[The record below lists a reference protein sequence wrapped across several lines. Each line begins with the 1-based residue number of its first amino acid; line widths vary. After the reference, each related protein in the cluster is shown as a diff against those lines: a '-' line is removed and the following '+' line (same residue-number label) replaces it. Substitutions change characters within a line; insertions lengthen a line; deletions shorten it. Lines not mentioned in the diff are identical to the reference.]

1 MKTLFKRL
9 FLCFC
14 VIALLFSSIGCN
26 FSTVSKSGDINE
38 VKQSSINKI
47 DNYLQEIYQMNL
59 PYSLVL
65 IEYEAKTAKQAIQN
79 SFSLDEVVQ
88 ITCDS
93 LNEMHNLI
101 APDFLYDLV
110 KESRLFITDY
120 YEIFSSDYYMKYYLG
135 SRNGYYYVVLKG
147 ILYSRDGI
155 WLYEEPPK
163 IWGWTLMNILVYST
177 FVYTEDRNYV
187 SQFAGSLYDLDWLN
201 EKRDFFVEAIENEQ
215 GGIM

>member
-1 MKTLFKRL
+1 
-9 FLCFC
+9 
-14 VIALLFSSIGCN
+14 
-26 FSTVSKSGDINE
+26 
-38 VKQSSINKI
+38 
-47 DNYLQEIYQMNL
+47 
-59 PYSLVL
+59 
-65 IEYEAKTAKQAIQN
+65 
-79 SFSLDEVVQ
+79 
-88 ITCDS
+88 
-93 LNEMHNLI
+93 MHNLI

-163 IWGWTLMNILVYST
+163 ILGWTLRDILVYST

>member
-26 FSTVSKSGDINE
+26 FSTVSKNGDINE

-59 PYSLVL
+59 PYSLLL

-110 KESRLFITDY
+110 KESKLFY
-120 YEIFSSDYYMKYYLG
+120 NHHYMKYYLG
-135 SRNGYYYVVLKG
+135 SENGYYYVVLKG

-155 WLYEEPPK
+155 WWYDEPQTH
-163 IWGWTLMNILVYST
+163 WGWSLKQLLLHST
-177 FVYTEDRNYV
+177 FVFTESEGCV
-187 SQFAGSLYDLDWLN
+187 ADWTMGRPGLN
-201 EKRDFFVEAIENEQ
+201 RELMIEKRDILSEAIENEQ